1 MYPYK
6 FIFNPKD
13 NENAEAFLES
23 PNSRKSIIHGIVK
36 EKNHE
41 PIKSAVVRISE
52 ESEDKDVKTE
62 PKKEVKEVKVTEEK
76 PVEKSAKKETKD
88 EKPVE
93 EKSAAEPVKKETNE
107 EKPKISKKE

>member
-52 ESEDKDVKTE
+52 ESEDKENHLAYIITDEEGEFVYGPIDDE
-62 PKKEVKEVKVTEEK
+62 SRIIIKVW
-76 PVEKSAKKETKD
+76 VEKAKVRE
-88 EKPVE
+88 V
-93 EKSAAEPVKKETNE
+93 V
-107 EKPKISKKE
+107 ISPNN